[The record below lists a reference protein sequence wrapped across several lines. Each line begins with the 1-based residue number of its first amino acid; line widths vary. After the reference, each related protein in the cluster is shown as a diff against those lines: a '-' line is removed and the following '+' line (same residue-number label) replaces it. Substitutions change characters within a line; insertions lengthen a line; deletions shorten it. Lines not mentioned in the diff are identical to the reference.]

1 MYDSL
6 LMLTNKSIIFDF
18 LKTNL
23 SIIDKKKKRL
33 AFILRMMLS
42 INLLIDTNKNFLIFF
57 Y

>member
-23 SIIDKKKKRL
+23 SIIDKKKKTSFYTIYIESIRL
-33 AFILRMMLS
+33 ILVS
-42 INLLIDTNKNFLIFF
+42 NDVIH
-57 Y
+57 